1 MEELLFMK
9 KTLFIFFLS
18 TLSIYAA
25 EFIVFSLDGKN
36 IGTVQC
42 VENDCSSALSTY
54 SKAVIL
60 VDKKTN
66 VSSWSKGISITSE
79 DTVFI
84 SLQDSVSW
92 IELEKNSVVSLCIED
107 SVDGVWKVS
116 GLASRL
122 QNDACIQIDAGKLVK
137 SANVQYLAKSGIK
150 NTFNI
155 LVGMKRID
163 LSSQSHELGFYG
175 SEFSL
180 KEKVIYMDP
189 NKELEN
195 RIYPDSVRI
204 SSMDV
209 DLAVDKYKVTN
220 CEIIQ
225 TLWDS
230 IPMHSKSQDR
240 VLLEYHNYWIDK
252 KKKTIKNGSCDAHD
266 SAAIKAYLYSALA
279 YANARSIRDGFEP
292 VYSFKKIN
300 KKIHLPTLYPDGSF
314 DVYTTSFFEKY
325 ENGGDAWIYVQVNKN
340 ANGYRLPYYDEWMA
354 LAKAGKTGRRYVWG
368 NSESEEVASQYAWFG
383 EGIAISEKYGVYKQ
397 ESKPV
402 GMKKPNDYGLYDMA
416 GLVCENVMFPG
427 KSIFTREITSCKGGF
442 LYDSLKNLNFGAHE
456 DNFIGGLGGYQGL
469 RLVRKLN

>member
-1 MEELLFMK
+1 MK

-18 TLSIYAA
+18 TLSICAA

-42 VENDCSSALSTY
+42 VENNCSSALSKY

-60 VDKKTN
+60 VDKNTN

-79 DTVFI
+79 DTIFV
-84 SLQDSVSW
+84 SLQQNSVSW
-92 IELEKNSVVSLCIED
+92 IELEKNSIVSLCIED

-122 QNDACIQIDAGKLVK
+122 QSDACIQIDAGKLVK
-137 SANVQYLAKSGIK
+137 SANVQYLAKSGMK

-155 LVGMKRID
+155 LVGMKKID
-163 LSSQSHELGFYG
+163 LSSQPHELGFYG

-180 KEKVIYMDP
+180 KEMTFYMNP
-189 NKELEN
+189 KMEFEN
-195 RIYPDSVRI
+195 RIYPDPVRI

-220 CEIIQ
+220 CEIVQ

-230 IPMHSKSQDR
+230 IPMNSRSQER
-240 VLLEYHNYWIDK
+240 VSLKYHNYWIEK
-252 KKKTIKNGSCDAHD
+252 KKNTIKNGSCDAHD
-266 SAAIKAYLYSALA
+266 SAAIKVYLYTALV

-300 KKIHLPTLYPDGSF
+300 KKNHFPNLYTDGSF

-325 ENGGDAWIYVQVNKN
+325 DDGDEGWIHVQVNKN

-383 EGIAISEKYGVYKQ
+383 EGIAISEKYGVYRQ

-416 GLVCENVMFPG
+416 GLICENVMLPG
-427 KSIFTREITSCKGGF
+427 KSIFSHEITTCKGGF
-442 LYDSLKNLNFGAHE
+442 LYDSLINLNFGAHK
-456 DNFIGGLGGYQGL
+456 DNFKSGYGGYQGL
-469 RLVRKLN
+469 RLVREIK

>member
-1 MEELLFMK
+1 MK

-18 TLSIYAA
+18 ALSICAA

-42 VENDCSSALSTY
+42 VENNCSSALSKY

-60 VDKKTN
+60 VDKNTN

-79 DTVFI
+79 DTIFV
-84 SLQDSVSW
+84 SLQQNSVSW
-92 IELEKNSVVSLCIED
+92 IELEKNSIVSLCIED

-122 QNDACIQIDAGKLVK
+122 QSDACIQIDAGKLVK
-137 SANVQYLAKSGIK
+137 SANVQYLAKSGMK

-155 LVGMKRID
+155 LVGMKKID
-163 LSSQSHELGFYG
+163 LSSQPHELGFYG

-180 KEKVIYMDP
+180 KEMTFYMNP
-189 NKELEN
+189 KMEFEN
-195 RIYPDSVRI
+195 RIYPDPVRI

-220 CEIIQ
+220 CEIVQ

-230 IPMHSKSQDR
+230 IPMNSRSQER
-240 VLLEYHNYWIDK
+240 VSLKYHNYWIEK
-252 KKKTIKNGSCDAHD
+252 KKNTIKNGSCDAHD
-266 SAAIKAYLYSALA
+266 SAAIKVYLYTALV

-300 KKIHLPTLYPDGSF
+300 KKNHFPNLYTDGSF

-325 ENGGDAWIYVQVNKN
+325 DDGDEGWIHVQVNKN

-354 LAKAGKTGRRYVWG
+354 LAKAGKTGRSYVWG
-368 NSESEEVASQYAWFG
+368 NSESTEFASQYAWFG

-416 GLVCENVMFPG
+416 GLVCENVMLPG
-427 KSIFTREITSCKGGF
+427 KDIFGSGITSCKGGF

-456 DNFIGGLGGYQGL
+456 DNIGGGYGGYQGL